1 MTFALAVLV
10 ASLLGSVHCA
20 AMCGAFTCLYAPAGS
35 TWRESRNAHA
45 AYNVGRLAAELGPI
59 GNEPMV
65 SLAGLLA
72 SGQVVA
78 PARSDRPPPTLPLAV
93 WAGIRMDSVLREVRG
108 R

>member
-1 MTFALAVLV
+1 MSSIQNQVGIRDLRETIADRV
-10 ASLLGSVHCA
+10 ARASQGERTIISV
-20 AMCGAFTCLYAPAGS
+20 G
-35 TWRESRNAHA
+35 
-45 AYNVGRLAAELGPI
+45 GRLAAELGPI